1 MSFTVVL
8 KQGRERALLGRHPW
22 IFSGAVARLE
32 GKPTPVARV
41 LAADGRLLGVGLYSA
56 ESRIPVRM
64 LRFGEGATSQLG
76 TSFFADRLRQAMELR
91 DDLLPE
97 ATTGYRVLNAE
108 GDGLPG
114 WTVDRFGEVL
124 VSQIT
129 CGGLEA
135 VREFAYA
142 ALGELFPR
150 ATIVQKNSSAGRRA
164 ERLSEVDEVIRPDPP
179 PASEVLESPFLE
191 NGLRFSAEIKGGQKT
206 GFYCDQRDN
215 RRRVEELASG
225 RRVLDL
231 FAHSGAFGLYALRG
245 GARRVVH
252 VESAARLIERGREHY
267 RLNEEALATAG
278 ATQPPVEWVEAD
290 VFADLRQRTERY
302 DLVICDPPPLARKR
316 RDRDK
321 AARAYK
327 DLNRLALGRLGR
339 GGLLLT
345 FSCSSAVDS
354 KLFRQ
359 ILFAAAI
366 EAEVSLQLLSPL
378 AASADHPV
386 AVTHPE
392 GEYLKGWLARVTTW
406 GG

>member
-8 KQGRERALLGRHPW
+8 KRGRERALLGRHPW

-32 GKPTPVARV
+32 GEPSPVARV

-76 TSFFADRLRQAMELR
+76 KSFFADRLGQAMELR

-267 RLNEEALATAG
+267 RLNEEVLATAG
-278 ATQPPVEWVEAD
+278 TPQLPVEWVEAD
-290 VFADLRQRTERY
+290 VFSDLRQRTERY
-302 DLVICDPPPLARKR
+302 DLLICDPPPLARKR

-392 GEYLKGWLARVTTW
+392 GEYLKGWLARVTS
-406 GG
+406 